1 MSDIDN
7 QMTEES
13 VDELLASI
21 ETPQPDVMD
30 QPNSGQQEISQATQS
45 QQAAQE
51 YAIKYGGKE
60 IKAPIEKILRW
71 AEQGYEAPQKIG
83 DLNKQLESWKSKE
96 QQFKEIENKYKTVDD
111 YVRQNPDWWQYI
123 QNQYQQSQQQKTQDP
138 NNQYISELKTQFEQQ
153 KSVLDTLMKEREETR
168 IQKEDEQYNQ
178 NFETLKKQYPKVDF
192 NSVDESGKSLEYRVL
207 EYANKNSIN
216 NFTTAFKDYY
226 FDDLMKIKE
235 TEAKEKLIKDKQA
248 NTKLGIL
255 NISSTPT
262 PKRVSDNVRGKSYS
276 DLERE
281 ALQELGIN

>member
-1 MSDIDN
+1 MSDIEN
-7 QMTEES
+7 EMTEES
-13 VDELLASI
+13 ADELLASI
-21 ETPQPDVMD
+21 EAPSSSVEENQTD
-30 QPNSGQQEISQATQS
+30 QSQQQA

-83 DLNKQLESWKSKE
+83 ELNKQIESWKTKE
-96 QQFKEIENKYKTVDD
+96 QQLKELEGKYKTVDD
-111 YVRQNPDWWQYI
+111 YVRENPDWFQFV
-123 QNQYQQSQQQKTQDP
+123 QQEYSKRTQQQTQDP
-138 NNQYISELKTQFEQQ
+138 NNSFISKLEKQFEEQ
-153 KSVLDTLMKEREETR
+153 KSVLDTLMKEREEQR
-168 IQKEDEQYNQ
+168 IKREDEQYSQ
-178 NFETLKKQYPKVDF
+178 NFEQIKKQYPRVDF

-207 EYANKNSIN
+207 EYANKNGIN

-235 TEAKEKLIKDKQA
+235 TEAKEKLLKDKQA

-262 PKRVSDNVRGKSYS
+262 PKRMSDNVKGKSYS

-281 ALQELGIN
+281 ALLELGIN

>member
-96 QQFKEIENKYKTVDD
+96 QQFKEIESKYKTVDD